1 MAPVEGFGGMAA
13 FIPSEHFELIKK
25 CYFFLVVQITKL
37 KIFGFKSFAQR
48 TEINFPTK
56 GLTAVV
62 GPNGCGKSNIT
73 DAIRWVLGEQK
84 AASLRMS
91 KMQDVIFSGTEE
103 RAAMSLAEV
112 SIVIDNS
119 DGSLNSEYSE
129 VIVTRRVH
137 RDGSG
142 EYLINNQECRLRDVH
157 ALLFDSGLGSSTY
170 SQMNADMIKSVLS
183 DKADDRRVLFEEA
196 AGVSKYKQQRK
207 ETRRQL
213 ERVQMDMERVEDNLR
228 SVRRSVR
235 LYETQAEKVNE
246 YKRLNNR
253 LRELD
258 LSVSLDKYEDYKDGL
273 ATLDS
278 TSKRMNHEV
287 ESAKTKATEL
297 QAKIE
302 EKRLAISEDEN
313 AFRDLE
319 RQVQAAT
326 IALNDINN
334 NIGRTRDS
342 ISSLEAAS
350 EKAQDEINRSEA
362 KLNEISEEKARLEE
376 ENQVL
381 QSDNDV
387 EEMNALL
394 EREQETLQVMRDK
407 VDDLRNRSRELA
419 NERVQANNRANSLRG
434 RFERLD
440 AESQMLQGNVE
451 KWTNEIEGLK
461 KQKEE
466 AEASV
471 NEIQNQV
478 DEVNREI
485 EGLEEQKSIREERLE
500 SMRADLADAGQK
512 LQGLKNEEARLQSRI
527 DVLQSVADEGTDAT
541 RWLNENKADLIGG
554 ILSERIEAA
563 PEYAA
568 HVESALGEI
577 LDAAIVGA
585 DGSVSDIVASAKN
598 ENVGKAVLAL
608 VQNPAPAYDK
618 PVDRPEVVGTLSG
631 FVKCEDEKLAAW
643 LSGILSRYFIVNSLE
658 AAIALAREFHGE
670 NLNFVAPEAIVRS
683 NGLVSFGAATSGAL
697 SRKNEIAEAKS
708 LLEGVSAE
716 ISQKEQDFE
725 RLQEQVDEE
734 SQMLQS
740 LVDDISGK
748 KDSLRGSDMAVSIHR
763 NNVTAYERRIQ
774 QLQTDC
780 STAMGRISAAAET
793 KNADAELA
801 EAEKCVENVENQYQ
815 TVSDQL
821 TEHETMLREKE
832 EDVRELERSTQDKN
846 SRLAQN
852 ENRLRAIADQIEFLE
867 STIRARRED
876 IEKNTVNIAKLEED
890 STKLADQAQE
900 KDAVLRELEQARD
913 IARERYDV
921 VSGDLGAWQDESNRL
936 RDEMIDRMKEL
947 NDVGRRQESL
957 QNNVDRLRER
967 ISNDWSVDVD
977 NPEGVERVEYSQ
989 PDADREIRELRG
1001 KIKEL
1006 GPINVNVMDDYEGEK
1021 KRLEEVEK
1029 QFDDLDRARA
1039 SLDRTITK
1047 LDDIARQRYLDTF
1060 ARIQKNFQFV
1070 FSKLFLNG
1078 ETKMSLVEKLDEM
1091 GKPMDILD
1099 ADIEIN
1105 VRPTGKKM
1113 RGIKALSGGEHALTA
1128 TALLFAIY
1136 MEKPSPYCVLDEVD
1150 GPLDDANVGRFM
1162 ALLREFSKQTLFI
1175 VVTHNKRTMAEAD
1188 MLYGV
1193 TQEIKGISR
1202 IASVQLADAT
1212 KFAI

>member
-1 MAPVEGFGGMAA
+1 MYGKII
-13 FIPSEHFELIKK
+13 FIFRLE
-25 CYFFLVVQITKL
+25 VQITKL

-119 DGSLNSEYSE
+119 DGTLNSEYSE

-170 SQMNADMIKSVLS
+170 SQMNADMIKAVLS

-228 SVRRSVR
+228 SVRRSVK

-246 YKRLNNR
+246 FKRLSKR

-258 LSVSLDKYEDYKDGL
+258 LSVSIDKFEDMKEGL
-273 ATLDS
+273 ATLD
-278 TSKRMNHEV
+278 TATRRLNHDVENSKTN
-287 ESAKTKATEL
+287 ATVL
-297 QAKIE
+297 QAKID
-302 EKRLAISEDEN
+302 EKKLLIAEDEN
-313 AFRDLE
+313 AYRDLE
-319 RQVQAAT
+319 REVQKAT
-326 IALNDINN
+326 IELNDLNN
-334 NIGRTRDS
+334 SMGRIRDT
-342 ISSLEAAS
+342 ISNLEAANEKSQEEIDRNTGKVQELLS
-350 EKAQDEINRSEA
+350 ER
-362 KLNEISEEKARLEE
+362 ARLEE
-376 ENQVL
+376 ENAVL
-381 QSDNDV
+381 SSDSDV
-387 EEMNALL
+387 DEMNALL
-394 EREQETLQVMRDK
+394 DREREILQVMRDK
-407 VDDLRNRSRELA
+407 VDDLRTQSRELA
-419 NERVQANNRANSLRG
+419 NERLQKTNQVNSLKSRFERMDAESGLLQANLAKWRSEMEQVQSQKACAESALADINAGLEAADADLERLTEQRSTRE
-434 RFERLD
+434 ERLD
-440 AESQMLQGNVE
+440 AE
-451 KWTNEIEGLK
+451 
-461 KQKEE
+461 
-466 AEASV
+466 
-471 NEIQNQV
+471 
-478 DEVNREI
+478 
-485 EGLEEQKSIREERLE
+485 
-500 SMRADLADAGQK
+500 RADLLEAQKK
-512 LQGLKNEEARLQSRI
+512 LQELKNEVARLTSRI
-527 DVLQSVADEGTDAT
+527 DVLQSVANEGTDAS
-541 RWLNENKADLIGG
+541 RWLMEHKADLVGG
-554 ILSERIEAA
+554 LLSERIEAA
-563 PEYAA
+563 PEYASQ
-568 HVESALGEI
+568 VEAALGD
-577 LDAAIVGA
+577 LMDAVVVASDDAAIAAVDAMKG
-585 DGSVSDIVASAKN
+585 

-608 VQNPAPAYDK
+608 VGAGAEPYSGSLQGDG
-618 PVDRPEVVGTLSG
+618 VVGCLKDYVTA
-631 FVKCEDEKLAAW
+631 DEQIAGW
-643 LSGILSRYFIVNSLE
+643 LKALLSRYFVVDSLST
-658 AAIALAREFHGE
+658 AVRLARAMRGE
-670 NLNFVAPEAIVRS
+670 DLCFVAPEGIVRTS
-683 NGLVSFGAATSGAL
+683 GLMSSGTATSGTL
-697 SRKNEIAEAKS
+697 SRKNEIAEANS
-708 LLEGVSAE
+708 LLEGVNLEVAQAE
-716 ISQKEQDFE
+716 EEIG
-725 RLQEQVDEE
+725 RLQDLVDEDT
-734 SQMLQS
+734 QMLAS
-740 LVDDISGK
+740 LVDEIREKEDMKRGGNAGIS
-748 KDSLRGSDMAVSIHR
+748 IQ
-763 NNVTAYERRIQ
+763 NNIIAGCDRRLA
-774 QLQTDC
+774 QLQGEMQNAE
-780 STAMGRISAAAET
+780 SKIQAAEAS
-793 KNADAELA
+793 KN
-801 EAEKCVENVENQYQ
+801 
-815 TVSDQL
+815 SDQEL
-821 TEHETMLREKE
+821 MDAQAALEKIEEEYSRVNDELSEQDTLFREKE
-832 EDVRELERSTQDKN
+832 EDVRELERSAQDKTAK
-846 SRLAQN
+846 LTQN
-852 ENRLRAIADQIEFLE
+852 TNRLNYIAEQVDFLE
-867 STIRARRED
+867 NAVRTRKEE
-876 IEKNTVNIAKLEED
+876 IEKNQAAIQKNEED
-890 STKLADQAQE
+890 GRGVADQVQS
-900 KDAVLRELEQARD
+900 KDSALRELENQRD
-913 IARERYDV
+913 LAREKYEL
-921 VSGDLGAWQDESNRL
+921 VSGDLEEWRSEVNRL
-936 RDEMIDRMKEL
+936 RDDMIEKMKEL
-947 NDVGRRQESL
+947 NDVGRRQEAL
-957 QNNVDRLRER
+957 QANLDRLTER
-967 ISNDWSVDVD
+967 ITNEYSVDLA
-977 NPEGVERVEYSQ
+977 NPDDIERVEYSQ
-989 PDADREIRELRG
+989 PEADREIRELRG

-1006 GPINVNVMDDYEGEK
+1006 GPINVNVMEDYEDEK
-1021 KRLEEVEK
+1021 KRLLEVEA

-1047 LDDIARQRYLDTF
+1047 LDDIARSRYLDTF

-1078 ETKMSLVEKLDEM
+1078 ETKMSLVEKVDEM

>member
-1 MAPVEGFGGMAA
+1 MGKKLRFFAFLACFGHLYREII
-13 FIPSEHFELIKK
+13 FIFRFE
-25 CYFFLVVQITKL
+25 VQITKL

-119 DGSLNSEYSE
+119 DGTLNSEYSE

-170 SQMNADMIKSVLS
+170 SQMNADMIKAVLS

-228 SVRRSVR
+228 SVRRSVK

-246 YKRLNNR
+246 FKRLSKR

-258 LSVSLDKYEDYKDGL
+258 LSVSIDKYDDMKEGL
-273 ATLDS
+273 TTLD
-278 TSKRMNHEV
+278 TATRRLNHDVENSKTNATV
-287 ESAKTKATEL
+287 LQTK
-297 QAKIE
+297 ID
-302 EKRLAISEDEN
+302 EKKLLIAEDEN
-313 AFRDLE
+313 AYRDLE
-319 RQVQAAT
+319 REVQKAT
-326 IALNDINN
+326 IELNDLNN
-334 NIGRTRDS
+334 SMGRLRDV
-342 ISSLEAAS
+342 ISNLEAAN
-350 EKAQDEINRSEA
+350 EKAQEEIDRNQGKVQELLQERE
-362 KLNEISEEKARLEE
+362 RLEE
-376 ENQVL
+376 ENAVL
-381 QSDNDV
+381 SSDNDV
-387 EEMNALL
+387 DEMNAIL
-394 EREQETLQVMRDK
+394 EREREILQVMRDK
-407 VDDLRNRSRELA
+407 LDDLRSRSRELA
-419 NERVQANNRANSLRG
+419 NERLQATNRANSLKS
-434 RFERLD
+434 RFERMD
-440 AESQMLQGNVE
+440 AESTLLQANLE
-451 KWTNEIEGLK
+451 KWQSEMDSVRGQKESAQTTLNEINAGVES
-461 KQKEE
+461 
-466 AEASV
+466 ADS
-471 NEIQNQV
+471 
-478 DEVNREI
+478 D
-485 EGLEEQKSIREERLE
+485 LERLTEQRATREERLDGE
-500 SMRADLADAGQK
+500 RAELLDAQK
-512 LQGLKNEEARLQSRI
+512 KFQDLKNEEARLQSRI
-527 DVLQSVADEGTDAT
+527 DVLESVANEGTDAS
-541 RWLNENKADLIGG
+541 RWLMEHKANLVGG
-554 ILSERIEAA
+554 LLAESIEAA

-568 HVESALGEI
+568 QVEAALGD
-577 LDAAIVGA
+577 LMDAVVVSSDDAAIEAIESMKG
-585 DGSVSDIVASAKN
+585 
-598 ENVGKAVLAL
+598 ENVGKAILAL
-608 VQNPAPAYDK
+608 VGEASTAYAGS
-618 PVDRPEVVGTLSG
+618 VVGDGVVGCLNDY
-631 FVKCEDEKLAAW
+631 VKAEGAVSEW
-643 LSGILSRYFIVNSLE
+643 LKAILSRYYLVDSL
-658 AAIALAREFHGE
+658 ATAVRLARAMRGDD
-670 NLNFVAPEAIVRS
+670 LCFVAPEAIVRTS
-683 NGLVSFGAATSGAL
+683 GLVSSGTATSGTL
-697 SRKNEIAEAKS
+697 SRKNEIAEANG
-708 LLEGVSAE
+708 LLEGVVAEAAQAEEE
-716 ISQKEQDFE
+716 IS
-725 RLQEQVDEE
+725 R
-734 SQMLQS
+734 LQS
-740 LVDDISGK
+740 LVDEDAQMLSSIDDEIREK
-748 KDSLRGSDMAVSIHR
+748 QDMKRGASAGIAIQ
-763 NNVTAYERRIQ
+763 NNIVAGCDRRLA
-774 QLQTDC
+774 QLQTEVQN
-780 STAMGRISAAAET
+780 AENKIRLAQES
-793 KNADAELA
+793 KN
-801 EAEKCVENVENQYQ
+801 
-815 TVSDQL
+815 SDQEL
-821 TEHETMLREKE
+821 NEALATLERTEDEYARVNDELSEQDTMFREKE
-832 EDVRELERSTQDKN
+832 EEVRELERSAQDKN
-846 SRLAQN
+846 AKLTQNTNRLAS
-852 ENRLRAIADQIEFLE
+852 IAEQVDFLE
-867 STIRARRED
+867 NSVRSRGEE
-876 IEKNTVNIAKLEED
+876 IEKNRANIEKNEED
-890 STKLADQAQE
+890 AKGVADQVQS
-900 KDAVLRELEQARD
+900 KDSALRELENQRD
-913 IARERYDV
+913 LAREKYEL
-921 VSGDLGAWQDESNRL
+921 VSGDLEEWRSEVNRL
-936 RDEMIDRMKEL
+936 RDDMIEKMKEL
-947 NDVGRRQESL
+947 NDVGRRQEAL
-957 QNNVDRLRER
+957 QANIDRLTER
-967 ISNDWSVDVD
+967 ITNEYSVDLA
-977 NPEGVERVEYSQ
+977 NPEDVERVEYSQ
-989 PDADREIRELRG
+989 PEADREIRELRG

-1006 GPINVNVMDDYEGEK
+1006 GPINVNVMEDYEDEK
-1021 KRLEEVEK
+1021 KRLLEVEA

-1047 LDDIARQRYLDTF
+1047 LDDIARSRYLDTF

-1078 ETKMSLVEKLDEM
+1078 ETKMSLVEKVDEM

>member
-1 MAPVEGFGGMAA
+1 MGFFACFEPFYREII
-13 FIPSEHFELIKK
+13 FIFRFE
-25 CYFFLVVQITKL
+25 VQITKL

-119 DGSLNSEYSE
+119 DGTLNSEYSE

-170 SQMNADMIKSVLS
+170 SQMNADMIKAVLS

-228 SVRRSVR
+228 SVRRSVK

-246 YKRLNNR
+246 FKRLSKR

-258 LSVSLDKYEDYKDGL
+258 LSVSIDKYEDMKEGL
-273 ATLDS
+273 TTLD
-278 TSKRMNHEV
+278 TATRRLNHDVENSKTNATV
-287 ESAKTKATEL
+287 LQTK
-297 QAKIE
+297 ID
-302 EKRLAISEDEN
+302 EKKLLIAEDEN
-313 AFRDLE
+313 AYRDLE
-319 RQVQAAT
+319 RDVQKAT
-326 IALNDINN
+326 IELNDLNN
-334 NIGRTRDS
+334 SMGRLRDV
-342 ISSLEAAS
+342 ISNLEAAN
-350 EKAQDEINRSEA
+350 EKAQEEIDRNQGKVQELLQERE
-362 KLNEISEEKARLEE
+362 RLEE
-376 ENQVL
+376 ENAVL
-381 QSDNDV
+381 SSDNDV
-387 EEMNALL
+387 DEMNALL
-394 EREQETLQVMRDK
+394 EREREILQVMRDK
-407 VDDLRNRSRELA
+407 LDDLRSRSRELA
-419 NERVQANNRANSLRG
+419 NERLQATNRANSLKS
-434 RFERLD
+434 RFERMD
-440 AESQMLQGNVE
+440 AESTLLQANLE
-451 KWTNEIEGLK
+451 KWQSEMESVRG
-461 KQKEE
+461 QKES
-466 AEASV
+466 AQTTLD
-471 NEIQNQV
+471 EINAG
-478 DEVNREI
+478 I
-485 EGLEEQKSIREERLE
+485 ESADSDLERLTEQRATREERLDGE
-500 SMRADLADAGQK
+500 RAELLDAQK
-512 LQGLKNEEARLQSRI
+512 KFQDLKNEEARLQSRI
-527 DVLQSVADEGTDAT
+527 DVLESVANEGTDAS
-541 RWLNENKADLIGG
+541 RWLMEHKANLVGG
-554 ILSERIEAA
+554 LLAESIEAA

-568 HVESALGEI
+568 QVEAALGD
-577 LDAAIVGA
+577 LMDAVVVASDDAAIEAIESMKG
-585 DGSVSDIVASAKN
+585 
-598 ENVGKAVLAL
+598 ENVGKAILAL
-608 VQNPAPAYDK
+608 VGEASTAYAGS
-618 PVDRPEVVGTLSG
+618 VVGDGVVGCLNG
-631 FVKCEDEKLAAW
+631 YVKAEGAVSEW
-643 LSGILSRYFIVNSLE
+643 LKAILSRYYLVDSL
-658 AAIALAREFHGE
+658 ATAVRLARAMRGDD
-670 NLNFVAPEAIVRS
+670 LCFVAPEAIVRTS
-683 NGLVSFGAATSGAL
+683 GLVSSGTATSGTL
-697 SRKNEIAEAKS
+697 SRKNEIAEANG
-708 LLEGVSAE
+708 LLEGVVAEAAQAEEE
-716 ISQKEQDFE
+716 IS
-725 RLQEQVDEE
+725 R
-734 SQMLQS
+734 LQS
-740 LVDDISGK
+740 LVDEDAQMLSSIDDEIREK
-748 KDSLRGSDMAVSIHR
+748 QDMKRGASAGIAIQ
-763 NNVTAYERRIQ
+763 NNIVAGCDRRLA
-774 QLQTDC
+774 QLQTEVQN
-780 STAMGRISAAAET
+780 AENKIRLAQES
-793 KNADAELA
+793 KN
-801 EAEKCVENVENQYQ
+801 
-815 TVSDQL
+815 SDQEL
-821 TEHETMLREKE
+821 NEALATLERTEDEYARVNDELSEQDTMFREKE
-832 EDVRELERSTQDKN
+832 EEVRELERSAQDKN
-846 SRLAQN
+846 AKLTQNTNRLAS
-852 ENRLRAIADQIEFLE
+852 IAEQVDFLE
-867 STIRARRED
+867 NSVRSRGEE
-876 IEKNTVNIAKLEED
+876 IEKNRATIEKNEED
-890 STKLADQAQE
+890 ARGVADQVQS
-900 KDAVLRELEQARD
+900 KDSALRELENQRD
-913 IARERYDV
+913 LAREKYEL
-921 VSGDLGAWQDESNRL
+921 VSGDLEEWRSEVNRL
-936 RDEMIDRMKEL
+936 RDDMIEKMKEL
-947 NDVGRRQESL
+947 NDVGRRQEAL
-957 QNNVDRLRER
+957 QANLDRLTER
-967 ISNDWSVDVD
+967 ITNEYSVDLA
-977 NPEGVERVEYSQ
+977 NPEDVERVEYSQ
-989 PDADREIRELRG
+989 PEADREIRELRG

-1006 GPINVNVMDDYEGEK
+1006 GPINVNVMEDYEDEK
-1021 KRLEEVEK
+1021 KRLLEVEA

-1047 LDDIARQRYLDTF
+1047 LDDIARSRYLDTF

-1078 ETKMSLVEKLDEM
+1078 ETKMSLVEKVDEM
-1091 GKPMDILD
+1091 GKPMDVLD

>member
-1 MAPVEGFGGMAA
+1 MGKKLRFFAFLACFGRLYREII
-13 FIPSEHFELIKK
+13 FIFRFE
-25 CYFFLVVQITKL
+25 VQITKL

-119 DGSLNSEYSE
+119 DGTLNSEYSE

-170 SQMNADMIKSVLS
+170 SQMNADMIKAVLS

-228 SVRRSVR
+228 SVRRSVK

-246 YKRLNNR
+246 FKRLSKR

-258 LSVSLDKYEDYKDGL
+258 LSVSIDKYDDMKEGL
-273 ATLDS
+273 TTLD
-278 TSKRMNHEV
+278 TATRRLNHDVENSKTNATV
-287 ESAKTKATEL
+287 LQTK
-297 QAKIE
+297 ID
-302 EKRLAISEDEN
+302 EKKLLIAEDEN
-313 AFRDLE
+313 AYRDLE
-319 RQVQAAT
+319 REVQKAT
-326 IALNDINN
+326 IELNDLNN
-334 NIGRTRDS
+334 SMGRLRDV
-342 ISSLEAAS
+342 ISNLEAAN
-350 EKAQDEINRSEA
+350 EKAQEEIDRNQGKVQELLQERE
-362 KLNEISEEKARLEE
+362 RLEE
-376 ENQVL
+376 ENAVL
-381 QSDNDV
+381 SSDNDV
-387 EEMNALL
+387 DEMNAIL
-394 EREQETLQVMRDK
+394 EREREILQVMRDK
-407 VDDLRNRSRELA
+407 LDDLRSRSRELA
-419 NERVQANNRANSLRG
+419 NERLQATNRANSLKS
-434 RFERLD
+434 RFERMD
-440 AESQMLQGNVE
+440 AESTLLQANLE
-451 KWTNEIEGLK
+451 KWQSEMDSVRGQKESAQTTLNEINAGVES
-461 KQKEE
+461 
-466 AEASV
+466 ADS
-471 NEIQNQV
+471 
-478 DEVNREI
+478 D
-485 EGLEEQKSIREERLE
+485 LERLTEQRATREERLDGE
-500 SMRADLADAGQK
+500 RAELLDAQK
-512 LQGLKNEEARLQSRI
+512 KFQDLKNEEARLQSRI
-527 DVLQSVADEGTDAT
+527 DVLESVANEGTDAS
-541 RWLNENKADLIGG
+541 RWLMEHKANLVGG
-554 ILSERIEAA
+554 LLAESIEAA

-568 HVESALGEI
+568 QVEAALGD
-577 LDAAIVGA
+577 LMDAVVVSSDDAAIEAIESMKG
-585 DGSVSDIVASAKN
+585 
-598 ENVGKAVLAL
+598 ENVGKAILAL
-608 VQNPAPAYDK
+608 VGEASTAYAGS
-618 PVDRPEVVGTLSG
+618 VVGDGVVGCLNDY
-631 FVKCEDEKLAAW
+631 VKAEGAVSEW
-643 LSGILSRYFIVNSLE
+643 LKAILSRYYLVDSL
-658 AAIALAREFHGE
+658 ATAVRLARAMRGDD
-670 NLNFVAPEAIVRS
+670 LCFVAPEAIVRTS
-683 NGLVSFGAATSGAL
+683 GLVSSGTATSGTL
-697 SRKNEIAEAKS
+697 SRKNEIAEANG
-708 LLEGVSAE
+708 LLEGVVAEAAQAEEE
-716 ISQKEQDFE
+716 IS
-725 RLQEQVDEE
+725 R
-734 SQMLQS
+734 LQS
-740 LVDDISGK
+740 LVDEDAQMLSSIDDEIREK
-748 KDSLRGSDMAVSIHR
+748 QDMKRGASAGIAIQ
-763 NNVTAYERRIQ
+763 NNIVAGCDRRLA
-774 QLQTDC
+774 QLQTEVQN
-780 STAMGRISAAAET
+780 AENKIRLAQES
-793 KNADAELA
+793 KN
-801 EAEKCVENVENQYQ
+801 
-815 TVSDQL
+815 SDQEL
-821 TEHETMLREKE
+821 NEALATLERTEDEYARVNDELSEQDTMFREKE
-832 EDVRELERSTQDKN
+832 EEVRELERSAQDKN
-846 SRLAQN
+846 AKLTQNTNRLAS
-852 ENRLRAIADQIEFLE
+852 IAEQVDFLE
-867 STIRARRED
+867 NSVRSRGEE
-876 IEKNTVNIAKLEED
+876 IEKNRANIEKNEED
-890 STKLADQAQE
+890 AKGVADQVQS
-900 KDAVLRELEQARD
+900 KDSALRELENQRD
-913 IARERYDV
+913 LAREKYEL
-921 VSGDLGAWQDESNRL
+921 VSGDLEEWRSEVNRL
-936 RDEMIDRMKEL
+936 RDDMIEKMKEL
-947 NDVGRRQESL
+947 NDVGRRQEAL
-957 QNNVDRLRER
+957 QANIDRLTER
-967 ISNDWSVDVD
+967 ITNEYSVDLA
-977 NPEGVERVEYSQ
+977 NPEDVERVEYSQ
-989 PDADREIRELRG
+989 PEADREIRELRG

-1006 GPINVNVMDDYEGEK
+1006 GPINVNVMEDYEDEK
-1021 KRLEEVEK
+1021 KRLLEVEA

-1047 LDDIARQRYLDTF
+1047 LDDIARSRYLDTF

-1078 ETKMSLVEKLDEM
+1078 ETKMSLVEKVDEM

>member
-1 MAPVEGFGGMAA
+1 MGFFTQNFQFFDKII
-13 FIPSEHFELIKK
+13 FI
-25 CYFFLVVQITKL
+25 FLVEVQITKL

-119 DGSLNSEYSE
+119 DGTLNSEYSE

-170 SQMNADMIKSVLS
+170 SQMNADMIKAVLS

-228 SVRRSVR
+228 SVRRSVK

-246 YKRLNNR
+246 FKRLSKR

-258 LSVSLDKYEDYKDGL
+258 LSVSIDKFDDMKEGL
-273 ATLDS
+273 TTLD
-278 TSKRMNHEV
+278 TATRRLNHDVENSKTNATV
-287 ESAKTKATEL
+287 LQTK
-297 QAKIE
+297 ID
-302 EKRLAISEDEN
+302 EKKLLIAEDEN
-313 AFRDLE
+313 AYRELE
-319 RQVQAAT
+319 REVQKAT
-326 IALNDINN
+326 IELNDLNN
-334 NIGRTRDS
+334 SMGRLRDV
-342 ISSLEAAS
+342 ISNLEAAN
-350 EKAQDEINRSEA
+350 EKAQEEIDRNQA
-362 KLNEISEEKARLEE
+362 KVQELLQERERLEE
-376 ENQVL
+376 ENAVL
-381 QSDNDV
+381 SSDNDV
-387 EEMNALL
+387 DEMNALL
-394 EREQETLQVMRDK
+394 EREREILQVMRDK
-407 VDDLRNRSRELA
+407 LDDLRSRSRELS
-419 NERVQANNRANSLRG
+419 NERLQATNRANSLKS
-434 RFERLD
+434 RFERMD
-440 AESQMLQGNVE
+440 AESSLLQANLE
-451 KWTNEIEGLK
+451 KWQNEMDSVRG
-461 KQKEE
+461 QKES
-466 AEASV
+466 AETTLA
-471 NEIQNQV
+471 EINA
-478 DEVNREI
+478 
-485 EGLEEQKSIREERLE
+485 GLEQADADLERLTEQRSTREERLDGE
-500 SMRADLADAGQK
+500 RAELLDAQKK
-512 LQGLKNEEARLQSRI
+512 LQDLKNEEARLQSRI
-527 DVLQSVADEGTDAT
+527 DVLESVANEGTDAS
-541 RWLNENKADLIGG
+541 RWLMEHKANLVGG
-554 ILSERIEAA
+554 LLAESIEAA

-568 HVESALGEI
+568 QVEAALGD
-577 LDAAIVGA
+577 LMDAVVVASDDAAVEAVNAMKG
-585 DGSVSDIVASAKN
+585 
-598 ENVGKAVLAL
+598 ENVGKAILAL
-608 VQNPAPAYDK
+608 VGETTPAYAGS
-618 PVDRPEVVGTLSG
+618 VMGEGVVGCLNDY
-631 FVKCEDEKLAAW
+631 VKAEGAAAGW
-643 LSGILSRYFIVNSLE
+643 LKSLLSRYYLVDSLST
-658 AAIALAREFHGE
+658 AVRLARGMRDED
-670 NLNFVAPEAIVRS
+670 LCFVAPDAIVRTS
-683 NGLVSFGAATSGAL
+683 GLISSGTATSGTL
-697 SRKNEIAEAKS
+697 SRKNEIAEAKG
-708 LLEGVSAE
+708 LLEGVVNEVNQAE
-716 ISQKEQDFE
+716 
-725 RLQEQVDEE
+725 EE
-734 SQMLQS
+734 IARLQS
-740 LVDDISGK
+740 LVDEDAQMLSSIDDEIREKQDMKRGAGAGIS
-748 KDSLRGSDMAVSIHR
+748 IQ
-763 NNVTAYERRIQ
+763 NNIVAGCDRRLS
-774 QLQTDC
+774 QLQ
-780 STAMGRISAAAET
+780 GEVQNAENKIRLAQES
-793 KNADAELA
+793 KN
-801 EAEKCVENVENQYQ
+801 
-815 TVSDQL
+815 SDQEL
-821 TEHETMLREKE
+821 NEALATLERTEDEYARVNDELSEQDTMFREKE
-832 EDVRELERSTQDKN
+832 EEVRELERSAQDKN
-846 SRLAQN
+846 AKLTQNTNRLAS
-852 ENRLRAIADQIEFLE
+852 IAEQVDFLE
-867 STIRARRED
+867 NSVRSRGEE
-876 IEKNTVNIAKLEED
+876 IEKNRATIEKNEED
-890 STKLADQAQE
+890 AKGVADQVQS
-900 KDAVLRELEQARD
+900 KDSALRELENQRD
-913 IARERYDV
+913 LAREKYEL
-921 VSGDLGAWQDESNRL
+921 VSGDLEEWRSEVNRL
-936 RDEMIDRMKEL
+936 RDDMIEKMKEL
-947 NDVGRRQESL
+947 NDVGRRQEAL
-957 QNNVDRLRER
+957 QANIDRLTER
-967 ISNDWSVDVD
+967 ITNEYSVDLS
-977 NPEGVERVEYSQ
+977 NPEDVERVEYSQ
-989 PDADREIRELRG
+989 PEADREIRELRG

-1006 GPINVNVMDDYEGEK
+1006 GPINVNVMEDYEDEK
-1021 KRLEEVEK
+1021 KRLLEVEA

-1047 LDDIARQRYLDTF
+1047 LDDIARSRYLDTF

-1078 ETKMSLVEKLDEM
+1078 ETKMSLVEKVDEM

>member
-1 MAPVEGFGGMAA
+1 M
-13 FIPSEHFELIKK
+13 
-25 CYFFLVVQITKL
+25 QITKL

-183 DKADDRRVLFEEA
+183 DKADDRRILFEEA

-213 ERVQMDMERVEDNLR
+213 ERVQLDMERVEDNLR

-235 LYETQAEKVNE
+235 LYETQAKKVNE

-258 LSVSLDKYEDYKDGL
+258 LSVSLDKYEDFKDGL

-342 ISSLEAAS
+342 ISSIVAAS
-350 EKAQDEINRSEA
+350 EKAQDEITRSEA

-407 VDDLRNRSRELA
+407 VDDLRGQSRELA
-419 NERVQANNRANSLRG
+419 NERVQANNRANSLRS

-440 AESQMLQGNVE
+440 AESQMLQGNIE
-451 KWTNEIEGLK
+451 KWKGEIENLNA
-461 KQKEE
+461 QKGE
-466 AEASV
+466 AEATV
-471 NEIQNQV
+471 NGILAQIE
-478 DEVNREI
+478 EANREI
-485 EGLEEQKSIREERLE
+485 ENLEEQKSVREERLE
-500 SMRADLADAGQK
+500 SARAELAEATQK

-527 DVLQSVADEGTDAT
+527 DVLQSVADEGSDAS
-541 RWLNENKADLIGG
+541 RWLCENKADLIGG
-554 ILSERIEAA
+554 IVSERIEAA

-568 HVESALGEI
+568 YVETALGDI
-577 LDAAIVGA
+577 LDAAVVHA
-585 DGSVSDIVASAKN
+585 DASIGDIVESAKN
-598 ENVGKAVLAL
+598 ENVGKALLAL
-608 VQNPAPAYDK
+608 VAAPSPAYGK
-618 PVDRPEVVGTLSG
+618 AIERPGVVGSLAG
-631 FVKCEDEKLAAW
+631 FVKSDDDKVSAW
-643 LSGILSRYFIVNSLE
+643 LSGILSRYFIVNSLQT
-658 AAIALAREFHGE
+658 AIELAGEFRGE
-670 NLNFVAPEAIVRS
+670 NLSFVAPDAIVRT

-697 SRKNEIAEAKS
+697 SRKNEIAEATA
-708 LLEGVSAE
+708 LLEGVVAD
-716 ISQKEQDFE
+716 IAQKEQDFE
-725 RLQEQVDEE
+725 RLQGIVDEE
-734 SQMLQS
+734 SRMLES
-740 LVDDISGK
+740 VNGEILAK
-748 KDSLRGSDMAVSIHR
+748 RDSLRGNDTAISIRR
-763 NNVTAYERRIQ
+763 NDLAAFERRIQ

-780 STAMGRISAAAET
+780 NTAMGRISAAAES

-801 EAEKCVENVENQYQ
+801 EAESCVEKVESQYQ
-815 TVSDQL
+815 AVSDQL
-821 TEHETMLREKE
+821 AEHETMLREKE

-852 ENRLRAIADQIEFLE
+852 ENRLRAIADQMEFLE
-867 STIRARRED
+867 STIRARRDD

-890 STKLADQAQE
+890 GTKLADQAQE

-967 ISNDWSVDVD
+967 ISNDW
-977 NPEGVERVEYSQ
+977 
-989 PDADREIRELRG
+989 
-1001 KIKEL
+1001 
-1006 GPINVNVMDDYEGEK
+1006 
-1021 KRLEEVEK
+1021 
-1029 QFDDLDRARA
+1029 
-1039 SLDRTITK
+1039 
-1047 LDDIARQRYLDTF
+1047 
-1060 ARIQKNFQFV
+1060 
-1070 FSKLFLNG
+1070 
-1078 ETKMSLVEKLDEM
+1078 
-1091 GKPMDILD
+1091 
-1099 ADIEIN
+1099 
-1105 VRPTGKKM
+1105 
-1113 RGIKALSGGEHALTA
+1113 
-1128 TALLFAIY
+1128 
-1136 MEKPSPYCVLDEVD
+1136 
-1150 GPLDDANVGRFM
+1150 
-1162 ALLREFSKQTLFI
+1162 
-1175 VVTHNKRTMAEAD
+1175 
-1188 MLYGV
+1188 
-1193 TQEIKGISR
+1193 
-1202 IASVQLADAT
+1202 
-1212 KFAI
+1212 

>member
-1 MAPVEGFGGMAA
+1 MSVLTIFKTEII
-13 FIPSEHFELIKK
+13 FIFRIE
-25 CYFFLVVQITKL
+25 VQITKL

-119 DGSLNSEYSE
+119 DGTLNSEYSE

-170 SQMNADMIKSVLS
+170 SQMNADMIKAVLS

-228 SVRRSVR
+228 SVRRSVK

-246 YKRLNNR
+246 FKRLSKR

-258 LSVSLDKYEDYKDGL
+258 LSVSIDKYEDMKEGL
-273 ATLDS
+273 TTLD
-278 TSKRMNHEV
+278 TATRRLNHDVENSKTNATV
-287 ESAKTKATEL
+287 LQTK
-297 QAKIE
+297 ID
-302 EKRLAISEDEN
+302 EKKLLIAEDEN
-313 AFRDLE
+313 AYRELE
-319 RQVQAAT
+319 REVQKAT
-326 IALNDINN
+326 IELNDLNN
-334 NIGRTRDS
+334 SMGRLRDV
-342 ISSLEAAS
+342 ISNLEAAN
-350 EKAQDEINRSEA
+350 EKAQEEIDRNQA
-362 KLNEISEEKARLEE
+362 KVQELLQERERLEE
-376 ENQVL
+376 ENAVL
-381 QSDNDV
+381 SSDNDV
-387 EEMNALL
+387 DEMNALL
-394 EREQETLQVMRDK
+394 EREREILQVMRDK
-407 VDDLRNRSRELA
+407 LDDLRSRSRDLS
-419 NERVQANNRANSLRG
+419 NERLQATNRANSLKS
-434 RFERLD
+434 RFERMD
-440 AESQMLQGNVE
+440 AESSLLQANLE
-451 KWTNEIEGLK
+451 KWQNEMDSVRG
-461 KQKEE
+461 QKES
-466 AEASV
+466 AETTLA
-471 NEIQNQV
+471 EINA
-478 DEVNREI
+478 
-485 EGLEEQKSIREERLE
+485 GLEQADADLERLTEQRSTREERLDGE
-500 SMRADLADAGQK
+500 RAELLDAQKK
-512 LQGLKNEEARLQSRI
+512 LQDLKNEEARLQSRI
-527 DVLQSVADEGTDAT
+527 DVLESVANEGTDAS
-541 RWLNENKADLIGG
+541 RWLMEHKANLVGG
-554 ILSERIEAA
+554 LLAESIEAA

-568 HVESALGEI
+568 QVEAALGD
-577 LDAAIVGA
+577 LMDAVVVASDDAAVEAVNAMKG
-585 DGSVSDIVASAKN
+585 
-598 ENVGKAVLAL
+598 ENVGKAILAL
-608 VQNPAPAYDK
+608 VGETTPAYAGS
-618 PVDRPEVVGTLSG
+618 VMCEGVVGCLNDY
-631 FVKCEDEKLAAW
+631 VKAEGAAAGW
-643 LSGILSRYFIVNSLE
+643 LKSLLSRYYLVDSLST
-658 AAIALAREFHGE
+658 AVRLARGMRDED
-670 NLNFVAPEAIVRS
+670 LCFVAPDAIVRTS
-683 NGLVSFGAATSGAL
+683 GLISSGTATSGTL
-697 SRKNEIAEAKS
+697 SRKNEIAEAKG
-708 LLEGVSAE
+708 LLEGVVNEVNQAE
-716 ISQKEQDFE
+716 
-725 RLQEQVDEE
+725 EE
-734 SQMLQS
+734 IARLQS
-740 LVDDISGK
+740 LVDEDAQMLSSIDDEIREKQDMKRGAGAGIS
-748 KDSLRGSDMAVSIHR
+748 IQ
-763 NNVTAYERRIQ
+763 NNIVAGCDRRLS
-774 QLQTDC
+774 QLQ
-780 STAMGRISAAAET
+780 GEVQNAENKIRLAQES
-793 KNADAELA
+793 KN
-801 EAEKCVENVENQYQ
+801 
-815 TVSDQL
+815 SDQEL
-821 TEHETMLREKE
+821 NEALATLERTEDEYARVNDELSEQDTMFREKE
-832 EDVRELERSTQDKN
+832 EEVRELERSAQDKN
-846 SRLAQN
+846 AKLTQNTNRLAS
-852 ENRLRAIADQIEFLE
+852 IAEQVDFLE
-867 STIRARRED
+867 NSVRSRGEE
-876 IEKNTVNIAKLEED
+876 IEKNRATIEKNEED
-890 STKLADQAQE
+890 AKGVADQVQS
-900 KDAVLRELEQARD
+900 KDSALRELENQRD
-913 IARERYDV
+913 LAREKYEL
-921 VSGDLGAWQDESNRL
+921 VSGDLEEWRSEVNRL
-936 RDEMIDRMKEL
+936 RDDMIEKMKEL
-947 NDVGRRQESL
+947 NDVGRRQEAL
-957 QNNVDRLRER
+957 QANIDRLTER
-967 ISNDWSVDVD
+967 ITNEYSVDLS
-977 NPEGVERVEYSQ
+977 NPEDVERVEYSQ
-989 PDADREIRELRG
+989 PEADREIRELRG

-1006 GPINVNVMDDYEGEK
+1006 GPINVNVMEDYEDEK
-1021 KRLEEVEK
+1021 KRLLEVEA

-1047 LDDIARQRYLDTF
+1047 LDDIARSRYLDTF

-1078 ETKMSLVEKLDEM
+1078 ETKMSLVEKVDEM

>member
-1 MAPVEGFGGMAA
+1 MGCAYLCFFPRFLAQFGLFFYL
-13 FIPSEHFELIKK
+13 FIK
-25 CYFFLVVQITKL
+25 VQITKL

-48 TEINFPTK
+48 TEVNFPTK

-84 AASLRMS
+84 AAALRMG

-119 DGSLNSEYSE
+119 DGTLNSEYSE

-170 SQMNADMIKSVLS
+170 SQMNADMIKAVLS

-213 ERVQMDMERVEDNLR
+213 ERVQIDMERVEDNLR

-235 LYETQAEKVNE
+235 LYETQAEKVNTF
-246 YKRLNNR
+246 KTLSSR

-258 LSVSLDKYEDYKDGL
+258 LSVSLDKFEDYREAL
-273 ATLDS
+273 STLDS
-278 TSKRMNHEV
+278 TTKRMNHEV
-287 ESAKTKATEL
+287 EASKTKATEL
-297 QAKIE
+297 QARIE
-302 EKRLAISEDEN
+302 EKKLAISEDEN
-313 AFRDLE
+313 AYRDLE
-319 RQVQAAT
+319 REVQAAT
-326 IALNDINN
+326 IALNDLNN
-334 NIGRTRDS
+334 NIVRLRDS
-342 ISSLEAAS
+342 ISTLENS
-350 EKAQDEINRSEA
+350 NEKATAENERSEQ
-362 KLNEISEEKARLEE
+362 KVQELSDERARLEE
-376 ENQVL
+376 EIAVL
-381 QSDNDV
+381 GSDSDM

-394 EREQETLQVMRDK
+394 ERERETLQVMRDK
-407 VDDLRNRSRELA
+407 VDDLRSQSRELSNA
-419 NERVQANNRANSLRG
+419 RLQATNRVNSLRG
-434 RFERLD
+434 RFERMD
-440 AESQMLQGNVE
+440 AEVAMLQTNMA
-451 KWTNEIEGLK
+451 KWNAEIEALQ
-461 KQKEE
+461 KQKSD
-466 AEASV
+466 AEGGIA
-471 NEIQNQV
+471 EIQSGI
-478 DEVNREI
+478 DDTNREI
-485 EGLEEQKSIREERLE
+485 ENLEEQRVTRAERLE
-500 SMRADLADAGQK
+500 SERAEFTEAQQK
-512 LQGLKNEEARLQSRI
+512 HHGLKNEETRLQSRI
-527 DVLQSVADEGTDAT
+527 DVLQSVVNEGSDAGKF
-541 RWLNENKADLIGG
+541 LKENKANLIGG
-554 ILSERIEAA
+554 LLSERMEAS
-563 PEYAA
+563 PEYASS
-568 HVESALGEI
+568 VEAALGEI
-577 LDAAIVGA
+577 LDAVIVNGDDA
-585 DGSVSDIVASAKN
+585 VAEITAALRAENAGKVLMALVSDVAPTYEKSLSHP
-598 ENVGKAVLAL
+598 G
-608 VQNPAPAYDK
+608 
-618 PVDRPEVVGTLSG
+618 VVCSLKD
-631 FVKCEDEKLAAW
+631 FVKSDDEIAPW
-643 LSGILSRYFIVNSLE
+643 LSGILSRYFVVDSLTT
-658 AAIALAREFHGE
+658 ALALAKEFRGE
-670 NLNFVAPEAIVRS
+670 DLNFVAGDAIVRTS
-683 NGLVSFGAATSGAL
+683 GLVSFGVAVSGAL
-697 SRKNEIAEAKS
+697 SRKNEIAEAMEI
-708 LLEGVSAE
+708 LEKVQRDIAE
-716 ISQKEQDFE
+716 AEE
-725 RLQEQVDEE
+725 NVDRIRDLTEE
-734 SQMLQS
+734 DAQMLSS
-740 LVDDISGK
+740 LVDEIREK
-748 KDSLRGSDMAVSIHR
+748 RDSLRGADTAIRIHR
-763 NNVTAYERRIQ
+763 NTLETCGRRLA
-774 QLQTDC
+774 QLTNEVENAQK
-780 STAMGRISAAAET
+780 RIEAAEQS
-793 KNADAELA
+793 KNSDAELT
-801 EAEKCVENVENQYQ
+801 EAETEVERVEEKYQ
-815 TVSDQL
+815 TISDQL
-821 TEHETMLREKE
+821 AENETMLREKE
-832 EDVRELERSTQDKN
+832 EDVRDLERSAQDKT
-846 SRLAQN
+846 SRLKQN
-852 ENRLRAIADQIEFLE
+852 ENRLVAIRDQVDFLE
-867 STIRARRED
+867 NAIRSRTEE
-876 IEKNTVNIAKLEED
+876 IEKNKVSLEKLD
-890 STKLADQAQE
+890 ADCASLSDKVQE
-900 KDAVLRELEQARD
+900 KDSALRELERNRD
-913 IARERYDV
+913 LARERYDL
-921 VSGDLGAWQDESNRL
+921 VSGDLEGWRDEVNRL
-936 RDEMIDRMKEL
+936 RDDMIEKMKDL

-967 ISNDWSVDVD
+967 IFNDWNVDLD
-977 NPEGVERVEYSQ
+977 NPENVERVEYTQ
-989 PDADREIRELRG
+989 PEADREIRDLRG
-1001 KIKEL
+1001 KIKAL
-1006 GPINVNVMDDYEGEK
+1006 GPVDVNVMSNFEEEK

-1078 ETKMSLVEKLDEM
+1078 ETKMSLVEKVDEM

>member
-1 MAPVEGFGGMAA
+1 M
-13 FIPSEHFELIKK
+13 
-25 CYFFLVVQITKL
+25 QITKL

-84 AASLRMS
+84 AAALRMG

-119 DGSLNSEYSE
+119 DGTLASDYSE

-170 SQMNADMIKSVLS
+170 SQMNADMIKAVLS

-235 LYETQAEKVNE
+235 LYETQAEKVNA
-246 YKRLNNR
+246 YKKLNTR

-258 LSVSLDKYEDYKDGL
+258 LSVSLDKFEDYKEGL
-273 ATLDS
+273 ATLD
-278 TSKRMNHEV
+278 TTTKRMNHEV
-287 ESAKTKATEL
+287 ESSKTQATEL

-302 EKRLAISEDEN
+302 EKKLAISEDEN
-313 AFRDLE
+313 TYRDLE
-319 RQVQAAT
+319 RNVQAAT
-326 IALNDINN
+326 IALNDLNN
-334 NIGRTRDS
+334 NIMRLRDS
-342 ISSLEAAS
+342 MAALESSN
-350 EKAQDEINRSEA
+350 EKAQGEIERSEQ
-362 KLNEISEEKARLEE
+362 KSQELSEEKARLEE
-376 ENQVL
+376 EIAVL
-381 QSDNDV
+381 GSENDMD
-387 EEMNALL
+387 ELNALL
-394 EREQETLQVMRDK
+394 ERERETLQVMRDK
-407 VDDLRNRSRELA
+407 VDDLRTQSRELS
-419 NERVQANNRANSLRG
+419 NERLQATNRVNSLRG
-434 RFERLD
+434 RFERMD
-440 AESQMLQGNVE
+440 AEVNMLQSNIA
-451 KWTNEIEGLK
+451 KWQTEIEGLD
-461 KQKEE
+461 KQKSD
-466 AEASV
+466 AEA
-471 NEIQNQV
+471 NIAEIQAGIE
-478 DEVNREI
+478 DTNREI
-485 EGLEEQKSIREERLE
+485 ENLEEQRATREERLE
-500 SMRADLADAGQK
+500 SERAELTEAQQK

-527 DVLQSVADEGTDAT
+527 DVLQSVMNEGSDAN
-541 RWLNENKADLIGG
+541 RYLKENKANLIGG
-554 ILSERIEAA
+554 LVSERIEAT
-563 PEYAA
+563 PEYASS
-568 HVESALGEI
+568 VEAALGEI
-577 LDAAIVGA
+577 LDSVVVNGDSAVNEIVDA
-585 DGSVSDIVASAKN
+585 LKS
-598 ENVGKAVLAL
+598 ENVGKVLMSL
-608 VQNPAPAYDK
+608 VSSAAPAYDK
-618 PVDRPEVVGTLSG
+618 PVNNPGVVGSLKD
-631 FVKCEDEKLAAW
+631 FVKTDDEVSPW
-643 LSGILSRYFIVNSLE
+643 LSGILSRYFVVDSLQT
-658 AAIALAREFHGE
+658 ALNLAKEYRGE
-670 NLNFVAPEAIVRS
+670 NLNFVTADTIVRTS
-683 NGLVSFGAATSGAL
+683 GLVSFGVSTSGAL
-697 SRKNEIAEAKS
+697 SRKNEIADAEA
-708 LLEGVSAE
+708 LLEKVQGDISASE
-716 ISQKEQDFE
+716 ENVD
-725 RLQEQVDEE
+725 RLRELTEE
-734 SQMLQS
+734 DAQMLSS
-740 LVDDISGK
+740 LVDEIREK
-748 KDSLRGSDMAVSIHR
+748 RDSLRGGDASIRIHR
-763 NNVTAYERRIQ
+763 NTVENCTRRLSQLNGEVTNAQNRI
-774 QLQTDC
+774 D
-780 STAMGRISAAAET
+780 AAAQS
-793 KNADAELA
+793 KNSDAELA
-801 EAEKCVENVENQYQ
+801 EAEAEVEKVEERYQ
-815 TVSDQL
+815 TISDQL
-821 TEHETMLREKE
+821 GENETMLREKE
-832 EDVRELERSTQDKN
+832 EDVRELERSAQDKT
-846 SRLAQN
+846 SRLKQN
-852 ENRLRAIADQIEFLE
+852 QNRVVAIADQMEFLDN
-867 STIRARRED
+867 TIRNRRDE
-876 IEKNTVNIAKLEED
+876 IEKNTVSIEKFETDCNKLSDE
-890 STKLADQAQE
+890 AQV
-900 KDAVLRELEQARD
+900 KDNALRELERNRD
-913 IARERYDV
+913 LARERYDL
-921 VSGDLGAWQDESNRL
+921 VSGDLEGWRDEVNRL
-936 RDEMIDRMKEL
+936 RDDMIEKMKEL

-957 QNNVDRLRER
+957 QNNLDRLRER
-967 ISNDWSVDVD
+967 ITNEWTVDLD
-977 NPEGVERVEYSQ
+977 NPENVERVEYTQ
-989 PDADREIRELRG
+989 PEADREIRELRG

-1006 GPINVNVMDDYEGEK
+1006 GPINVNVMEDYEDEK

-1078 ETKMSLVEKLDEM
+1078 ETKMNLVERVDEM

>member
-1 MAPVEGFGGMAA
+1 MGFFTQNFQFFDKII
-13 FIPSEHFELIKK
+13 FI
-25 CYFFLVVQITKL
+25 FLVEVQITKL

-119 DGSLNSEYSE
+119 DGTLNSEYSE

-170 SQMNADMIKSVLS
+170 SQMNADMIKAVLS

-228 SVRRSVR
+228 SVRRSVK

-246 YKRLNNR
+246 FKRLSKR

-258 LSVSLDKYEDYKDGL
+258 LSVSIDKFDDMKEGL
-273 ATLDS
+273 TTLD
-278 TSKRMNHEV
+278 TATRRLNHDVENSKTNATV
-287 ESAKTKATEL
+287 LQTK
-297 QAKIE
+297 ID
-302 EKRLAISEDEN
+302 EKKLLIAEDEN
-313 AFRDLE
+313 AYRELE
-319 RQVQAAT
+319 REVQKAT
-326 IALNDINN
+326 IELNDLNN
-334 NIGRTRDS
+334 SMGRLRDV
-342 ISSLEAAS
+342 ISNLEAAN
-350 EKAQDEINRSEA
+350 EKAQEEIDRNQA
-362 KLNEISEEKARLEE
+362 KVQELLQERERLEE
-376 ENQVL
+376 ENAVL
-381 QSDNDV
+381 SSDNDV
-387 EEMNALL
+387 DEMNALL
-394 EREQETLQVMRDK
+394 EREREILQVMRDK
-407 VDDLRNRSRELA
+407 LDDLRSRSRELS
-419 NERVQANNRANSLRG
+419 NERLQATNRANALKS
-434 RFERLD
+434 RFERMD
-440 AESQMLQGNVE
+440 AESSLLQANLE
-451 KWTNEIEGLK
+451 KWQNEMDSVRG
-461 KQKEE
+461 QKES
-466 AEASV
+466 AETTLA
-471 NEIQNQV
+471 EINA
-478 DEVNREI
+478 
-485 EGLEEQKSIREERLE
+485 GLEQADADLERLTEQRSTREERLDGE
-500 SMRADLADAGQK
+500 RAELLDAQKK
-512 LQGLKNEEARLQSRI
+512 LQDLKNEEARLQSRI
-527 DVLQSVADEGTDAT
+527 DVLESVANEGTDAS
-541 RWLNENKADLIGG
+541 RWLMEHKANLVGG
-554 ILSERIEAA
+554 LLAESIEAA

-568 HVESALGEI
+568 QVEAALGD
-577 LDAAIVGA
+577 LMDAVVVASDDAAVEAVNAMKG
-585 DGSVSDIVASAKN
+585 
-598 ENVGKAVLAL
+598 ENVGKAILAL
-608 VQNPAPAYDK
+608 VGETTPAYAGS
-618 PVDRPEVVGTLSG
+618 VMGEGVVGCLNDY
-631 FVKCEDEKLAAW
+631 VKAEGAAAGW
-643 LSGILSRYFIVNSLE
+643 LKSLLSRYYLVDSLST
-658 AAIALAREFHGE
+658 AVRLARGMRDED
-670 NLNFVAPEAIVRS
+670 LCFVAPDAIVRTS
-683 NGLVSFGAATSGAL
+683 GLISSGTATSGTL
-697 SRKNEIAEAKS
+697 SRKNEIAEAKG
-708 LLEGVSAE
+708 LLEGVVNEVNQAE
-716 ISQKEQDFE
+716 
-725 RLQEQVDEE
+725 EE
-734 SQMLQS
+734 IARLQS
-740 LVDDISGK
+740 LVDENAQMLSSIDDEIREKQDMKRGAGAGIS
-748 KDSLRGSDMAVSIHR
+748 IQ
-763 NNVTAYERRIQ
+763 NNIVAGCDRRLS
-774 QLQTDC
+774 QLQ
-780 STAMGRISAAAET
+780 GEVQNAENKIRLAQES
-793 KNADAELA
+793 KN
-801 EAEKCVENVENQYQ
+801 
-815 TVSDQL
+815 SDQEL
-821 TEHETMLREKE
+821 NEALATLERTEDEYARVNDELSEQDTMFREKE
-832 EDVRELERSTQDKN
+832 EEVRELERSAQDKN
-846 SRLAQN
+846 AKLTQNTNRLAS
-852 ENRLRAIADQIEFLE
+852 IAEQVDFLE
-867 STIRARRED
+867 NSVRSRGEE
-876 IEKNTVNIAKLEED
+876 IEKNRATIEKNEED
-890 STKLADQAQE
+890 AKGVADQVQS
-900 KDAVLRELEQARD
+900 KDSALRELENQRD
-913 IARERYDV
+913 LAREKYEL
-921 VSGDLGAWQDESNRL
+921 VSGDLEEWRSEVNRL
-936 RDEMIDRMKEL
+936 RDDMIEKMKEL
-947 NDVGRRQESL
+947 NDVGRRQEAL
-957 QNNVDRLRER
+957 QANIDRLTER
-967 ISNDWSVDVD
+967 ITNEYSVDLS
-977 NPEGVERVEYSQ
+977 NPEDVERVEYSQ
-989 PDADREIRELRG
+989 PEADREIRELRG

-1006 GPINVNVMDDYEGEK
+1006 GPINVNVMEDYEDEK
-1021 KRLEEVEK
+1021 KRLLEVEA

-1047 LDDIARQRYLDTF
+1047 LDDIARSRYLDTF

-1078 ETKMSLVEKLDEM
+1078 ETKMSLVEKVDEM

>member
-1 MAPVEGFGGMAA
+1 MTIFKTEII
-13 FIPSEHFELIKK
+13 FIFRIE
-25 CYFFLVVQITKL
+25 VQITKL

-119 DGSLNSEYSE
+119 DGTLNSEYSE

-170 SQMNADMIKSVLS
+170 SQMNADMIKAVLS

-228 SVRRSVR
+228 SVRRSVK

-246 YKRLNNR
+246 FKRLSKR

-258 LSVSLDKYEDYKDGL
+258 LSVSIDKYEDMKEGL
-273 ATLDS
+273 TTLD
-278 TSKRMNHEV
+278 TATRRLNHDVENSKTNATV
-287 ESAKTKATEL
+287 LQTK
-297 QAKIE
+297 ID
-302 EKRLAISEDEN
+302 EKKLLIAEDEN
-313 AFRDLE
+313 AYRELE
-319 RQVQAAT
+319 REVQKAT
-326 IALNDINN
+326 IELNDLNN
-334 NIGRTRDS
+334 SMGRLRDV
-342 ISSLEAAS
+342 ISNLEAAN
-350 EKAQDEINRSEA
+350 EKAQEEIDRNQA
-362 KLNEISEEKARLEE
+362 KVQELLQERERLEE
-376 ENQVL
+376 ENAVL
-381 QSDNDV
+381 SSDNDV
-387 EEMNALL
+387 DEMNALL
-394 EREQETLQVMRDK
+394 EREREILQVMRDK
-407 VDDLRNRSRELA
+407 LDDLRSRSRDLS
-419 NERVQANNRANSLRG
+419 NERLQATNRANSLKS
-434 RFERLD
+434 RFERMD
-440 AESQMLQGNVE
+440 AESSLLQANLE
-451 KWTNEIEGLK
+451 KWQNEMDSVRG
-461 KQKEE
+461 QKES
-466 AEASV
+466 AETTLA
-471 NEIQNQV
+471 EINA
-478 DEVNREI
+478 
-485 EGLEEQKSIREERLE
+485 GLEQADADLERLTELRSTREERLDGE
-500 SMRADLADAGQK
+500 RAELLDAQKK
-512 LQGLKNEEARLQSRI
+512 LQDLKNEEARLQSRI
-527 DVLQSVADEGTDAT
+527 DVLESVANEGTDAS
-541 RWLNENKADLIGG
+541 RWLMEHKANLVGG
-554 ILSERIEAA
+554 LLAESIEAA

-568 HVESALGEI
+568 QVEAALGD
-577 LDAAIVGA
+577 LMDAVVVASDDAAVEAVNAMKG
-585 DGSVSDIVASAKN
+585 
-598 ENVGKAVLAL
+598 ENVGKAILAL
-608 VQNPAPAYDK
+608 VGETTPAYAGS
-618 PVDRPEVVGTLSG
+618 VMGEGVVGCLNDY
-631 FVKCEDEKLAAW
+631 VKAEGAAAGW
-643 LSGILSRYFIVNSLE
+643 LKSLLSRYYLVDSLST
-658 AAIALAREFHGE
+658 AVRLARGMRDED
-670 NLNFVAPEAIVRS
+670 LCFVAPDAIVRTS
-683 NGLVSFGAATSGAL
+683 GLISSGTATSGTL
-697 SRKNEIAEAKS
+697 SRKNEIAEAKG
-708 LLEGVSAE
+708 LLEGVVNEVNQAE
-716 ISQKEQDFE
+716 
-725 RLQEQVDEE
+725 EE
-734 SQMLQS
+734 IARLQS
-740 LVDDISGK
+740 LVDEDAQMLSSIDDEIREKQDMKRGAGAGIS
-748 KDSLRGSDMAVSIHR
+748 IQ
-763 NNVTAYERRIQ
+763 NNIVAGCDRRLS
-774 QLQTDC
+774 QLQ
-780 STAMGRISAAAET
+780 GEVQNAENKIRLAQES
-793 KNADAELA
+793 KN
-801 EAEKCVENVENQYQ
+801 
-815 TVSDQL
+815 SDQEL
-821 TEHETMLREKE
+821 NEALATLERTEDEYARVNDELSEQDTMFREKE
-832 EDVRELERSTQDKN
+832 EEVRELERSAQDKN
-846 SRLAQN
+846 AKLTQNTNRLAS
-852 ENRLRAIADQIEFLE
+852 IAEQVDFLE
-867 STIRARRED
+867 NSVRSRGEE
-876 IEKNTVNIAKLEED
+876 IEKNRATIEKNEED
-890 STKLADQAQE
+890 AKGVADQVQS
-900 KDAVLRELEQARD
+900 KDSALRELENQRD
-913 IARERYDV
+913 LAREKYEL
-921 VSGDLGAWQDESNRL
+921 VSGDLEEWRSEVNRL
-936 RDEMIDRMKEL
+936 RDDMIEKMKEL
-947 NDVGRRQESL
+947 NDVGRRQEAL
-957 QNNVDRLRER
+957 QANIDRLTER
-967 ISNDWSVDVD
+967 ITNEYSVDLS
-977 NPEGVERVEYSQ
+977 NPEDVERVEYSQ
-989 PDADREIRELRG
+989 PEADREIRELRG

-1006 GPINVNVMDDYEGEK
+1006 GPINVNVMEDYEDEK
-1021 KRLEEVEK
+1021 KRLLEVEA

-1047 LDDIARQRYLDTF
+1047 LDDIARSRYLDTF

-1078 ETKMSLVEKLDEM
+1078 ETKMSLVEKVDEM

>member
-1 MAPVEGFGGMAA
+1 MANKII
-13 FIPSEHFELIKK
+13 FIFHIE
-25 CYFFLVVQITKL
+25 VQITKL

-119 DGSLNSEYSE
+119 DGTLNSEYSE

-170 SQMNADMIKSVLS
+170 SQMNADMIKAVLS

-228 SVRRSVR
+228 SVRRSVK

-246 YKRLNNR
+246 YKRLSKR

-258 LSVSLDKYEDYKDGL
+258 LSVSIDKFEDMKEGL
-273 ATLDS
+273 TTLD
-278 TSKRMNHEV
+278 TSARRLNHDV
-287 ESAKTKATEL
+287 ENSKTNATVL
-297 QAKIE
+297 QTKID
-302 EKRLAISEDEN
+302 EKKLLIAEDEN
-313 AFRDLE
+313 AYRELE
-319 RQVQAAT
+319 REVQKAT
-326 IALNDINN
+326 IELNDLNN
-334 NIGRTRDS
+334 SMGRLRDV
-342 ISSLEAAS
+342 ISNLEAAN
-350 EKAQDEINRSEA
+350 EKAQEEINRNQA
-362 KLNEISEEKARLEE
+362 KVQELLQERERLEE
-376 ENQVL
+376 ENAVL
-381 QSDNDV
+381 SSDNDV
-387 EEMNALL
+387 DEMNALL
-394 EREQETLQVMRDK
+394 EREREILQVMRDK
-407 VDDLRNRSRELA
+407 LDDLRSRSRELS
-419 NERVQANNRANSLRG
+419 NERLQATNRANSLKS
-434 RFERLD
+434 RFERMD
-440 AESQMLQGNVE
+440 AESSLLQANLE
-451 KWTNEIEGLK
+451 KWQNEMDTVRS
-461 KQKEE
+461 QKES
-466 AEASV
+466 AEATLA
-471 NEIQNQV
+471 EINA
-478 DEVNREI
+478 
-485 EGLEEQKSIREERLE
+485 GLEQADADLERLTEQRSTREERLDGE
-500 SMRADLADAGQK
+500 RAELLEAQKK
-512 LQGLKNEEARLQSRI
+512 LQNFKNEEARLQSRI
-527 DVLQSVADEGTDAT
+527 DVLESVANEGTDAS
-541 RWLNENKADLIGG
+541 RWLMEHKASLVGG
-554 ILSERIEAA
+554 LLAESIDAA

-568 HVESALGEI
+568 QVEAALGD
-577 LDAAIVGA
+577 LMDAVVVASDDAAIEAVNAMKG
-585 DGSVSDIVASAKN
+585 
-598 ENVGKAVLAL
+598 ENVGKAILAL
-608 VQNPAPAYDK
+608 VGEATPAYAGS
-618 PVDRPEVVGTLSG
+618 VMGEGVVGCLNDY
-631 FVKCEDEKLAAW
+631 VKAEGAAAGW
-643 LSGILSRYFIVNSLE
+643 LKSLLSRYYLVDSLST
-658 AAIALAREFHGE
+658 AVRLARGMRDED
-670 NLNFVAPEAIVRS
+670 LCFVAPDAIVRTS
-683 NGLVSFGAATSGAL
+683 GLISSGTATSGTL
-697 SRKNEIAEAKS
+697 SRKNEIAEAKG
-708 LLEGVSAE
+708 LLEGVVNEVNQAE
-716 ISQKEQDFE
+716 
-725 RLQEQVDEE
+725 EE
-734 SQMLQS
+734 IARLQS
-740 LVDDISGK
+740 LVDEDAQMLSSIDDEIREKQDMKRGAGAGIS
-748 KDSLRGSDMAVSIHR
+748 IQ
-763 NNVTAYERRIQ
+763 NNIVAGCDRRLS
-774 QLQTDC
+774 QLQ
-780 STAMGRISAAAET
+780 GEVQNAENKIRLAQES
-793 KNADAELA
+793 KN
-801 EAEKCVENVENQYQ
+801 
-815 TVSDQL
+815 SDQEL
-821 TEHETMLREKE
+821 NEALATLERTEDEYARVNDELSEQDTMFREKE
-832 EDVRELERSTQDKN
+832 EEVRELERSAQDKN
-846 SRLAQN
+846 AKLTQNTNRLAS
-852 ENRLRAIADQIEFLE
+852 IAEQVDFLE
-867 STIRARRED
+867 NSVCSRGEE
-876 IEKNTVNIAKLEED
+876 IEKNRATIEKNEED
-890 STKLADQAQE
+890 AKGVADQVQS
-900 KDAVLRELEQARD
+900 KDSALRELENQRD
-913 IARERYDV
+913 LAREKYEL
-921 VSGDLGAWQDESNRL
+921 VSGDLEEWRSEVNRL
-936 RDEMIDRMKEL
+936 RDDMIEKMKDL
-947 NDVGRRQESL
+947 NDVGRKQEAL
-957 QNNVDRLRER
+957 QANLDRLTER
-967 ISNDWSVDVD
+967 ITNEYSVDLA
-977 NPEGVERVEYSQ
+977 NPEDVERVEYSQ
-989 PDADREIRELRG
+989 PEADREIRELRG
-1001 KIKEL
+1001 KIKDL
-1006 GPINVNVMDDYEGEK
+1006 GPINVNVMEDYEDEK
-1021 KRLEEVEK
+1021 KRLLEVEA

-1047 LDDIARQRYLDTF
+1047 LDDIARSRYLDTF

-1078 ETKMSLVEKLDEM
+1078 ETKMSLVEKVDEM

>member
-1 MAPVEGFGGMAA
+1 M
-13 FIPSEHFELIKK
+13 
-25 CYFFLVVQITKL
+25 QITKL

-119 DGSLNSEYSE
+119 DGTLNSEYSE

-170 SQMNADMIKSVLS
+170 SQMNADMIKAVLS

-228 SVRRSVR
+228 SVRRSVK

-246 YKRLNNR
+246 FKRLSKR

-258 LSVSLDKYEDYKDGL
+258 LSVSIDKFDDMKEGL
-273 ATLDS
+273 TTLD
-278 TSKRMNHEV
+278 TATRRLNHDVENSKTNATV
-287 ESAKTKATEL
+287 LQTK
-297 QAKIE
+297 ID
-302 EKRLAISEDEN
+302 EKKLLIAEDEN
-313 AFRDLE
+313 AYRELE
-319 RQVQAAT
+319 REVQKAT
-326 IALNDINN
+326 IELNDLNN
-334 NIGRTRDS
+334 SMGRLRDV
-342 ISSLEAAS
+342 ISNLEAAN
-350 EKAQDEINRSEA
+350 EKAQEEIDRNQA
-362 KLNEISEEKARLEE
+362 KVQELLQERERLEE
-376 ENQVL
+376 ENAVL
-381 QSDNDV
+381 SSDNDV
-387 EEMNALL
+387 DEMNALL
-394 EREQETLQVMRDK
+394 EREREILQVMRDK
-407 VDDLRNRSRELA
+407 LDDLRSRSRELS
-419 NERVQANNRANSLRG
+419 NERLQATNRANSLKS
-434 RFERLD
+434 RFERMD
-440 AESQMLQGNVE
+440 AESSLLQANLE
-451 KWTNEIEGLK
+451 KWQNEMDSVRG
-461 KQKEE
+461 QKES
-466 AEASV
+466 AETTLA
-471 NEIQNQV
+471 EINA
-478 DEVNREI
+478 
-485 EGLEEQKSIREERLE
+485 GLEQADANLERLTEQRSTREERLDGE
-500 SMRADLADAGQK
+500 RAELLDAQKK
-512 LQGLKNEEARLQSRI
+512 LQDLKNEEARLQSRI
-527 DVLQSVADEGTDAT
+527 DVLESVANEGTDAS
-541 RWLNENKADLIGG
+541 RWLMEHKANLVGG
-554 ILSERIEAA
+554 LLAESIEAA

-568 HVESALGEI
+568 QVEAALGD
-577 LDAAIVGA
+577 LMDAVVVASDDAAVEAVNAMKG
-585 DGSVSDIVASAKN
+585 
-598 ENVGKAVLAL
+598 ENVGKAILAL
-608 VQNPAPAYDK
+608 VGETTPAYAGS
-618 PVDRPEVVGTLSG
+618 VMGEGVVGCLNDY
-631 FVKCEDEKLAAW
+631 VKAEGAAAGW
-643 LSGILSRYFIVNSLE
+643 LKSLLSRYYLVDSLST
-658 AAIALAREFHGE
+658 AVRLARGMRDED
-670 NLNFVAPEAIVRS
+670 LCFVAPDAIVRTS
-683 NGLVSFGAATSGAL
+683 GLISSGTATSGTL
-697 SRKNEIAEAKS
+697 SRKNEIAEAKG
-708 LLEGVSAE
+708 LLEGVVNEVNQAE
-716 ISQKEQDFE
+716 
-725 RLQEQVDEE
+725 EE
-734 SQMLQS
+734 IARLQS
-740 LVDDISGK
+740 LVDEDAQMLSSIDDEIREKQDMKRGAGAGIS
-748 KDSLRGSDMAVSIHR
+748 IQ
-763 NNVTAYERRIQ
+763 NNIVAGCDRRLS
-774 QLQTDC
+774 QLQ
-780 STAMGRISAAAET
+780 GEVQNAENKIRLAQES
-793 KNADAELA
+793 KN
-801 EAEKCVENVENQYQ
+801 
-815 TVSDQL
+815 SDQEL
-821 TEHETMLREKE
+821 NEALATLERTEDEYARVNDELSEQDTMFREKE
-832 EDVRELERSTQDKN
+832 EEVRELERSAQDKN
-846 SRLAQN
+846 AKLTQNTNRLAS
-852 ENRLRAIADQIEFLE
+852 IAEQVDFLE
-867 STIRARRED
+867 NSVRSRGEE
-876 IEKNTVNIAKLEED
+876 IEKNRATIEKNEED
-890 STKLADQAQE
+890 AKGVADQVQS
-900 KDAVLRELEQARD
+900 KDSALRELENQRD
-913 IARERYDV
+913 LAREKYEL
-921 VSGDLGAWQDESNRL
+921 VSGDLEEWRSEVNRL
-936 RDEMIDRMKEL
+936 RDDMIEKMKEL
-947 NDVGRRQESL
+947 NDVGRRQEAL
-957 QNNVDRLRER
+957 QANIDRLTER
-967 ISNDWSVDVD
+967 ITNEYSVDLS
-977 NPEGVERVEYSQ
+977 NPEDVERVEYSQ
-989 PDADREIRELRG
+989 PEADREIRELRG

-1006 GPINVNVMDDYEGEK
+1006 GPINVNVMEDYEDEK
-1021 KRLEEVEK
+1021 KRLLEVEA

-1047 LDDIARQRYLDTF
+1047 LDDIARSRYLDTF

-1078 ETKMSLVEKLDEM
+1078 ETKMSLVEKVDEM